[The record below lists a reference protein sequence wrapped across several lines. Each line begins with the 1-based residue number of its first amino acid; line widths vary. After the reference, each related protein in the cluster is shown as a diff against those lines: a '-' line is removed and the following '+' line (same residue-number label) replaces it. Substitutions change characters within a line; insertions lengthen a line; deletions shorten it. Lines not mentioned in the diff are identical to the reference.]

1 MRRKSAP
8 PLFGLTRYLP
18 RSGSADTMAVGRVET
33 PDDVAGGDKPNARA
47 DASAQ
52 QSTMRDD
59 ELRYL
64 YGGACAPCA
73 E

>member
-1 MRRKSAP
+1 
-8 PLFGLTRYLP
+8 
-18 RSGSADTMAVGRVET
+18 MAVGRVET
-33 PDDVAGGDKPNARA
+33 SDDVAGGDKPMARA

-52 QSTMRDD
+52 HGTLRDD

-64 YGGACAPCA
+64 YGGACAPSA